1 MFSNVYL
8 DVAIG
13 LVFIYLLYSLLVT
26 AIQELISSFL
36 NFRGKVLYRAI
47 RQMLCDKGEDV
58 LAQKFYNH
66 PLLRKLNFHR
76 DNKFPSYLNSETFAK
91 ITKDIL
97 PDLYLGK
104 GKELSFDERLE
115 LLPEGELKATILT
128 YMQDKTKS
136 LDTILANWFDETM
149 DRVTG
154 LYKRIIQRNIFFVG
168 LVVVIAF
175 NVDSVSLFKKLS
187 KDKKAREIVVN
198 QAIAFME
205 ENKDFDSIL
214 IKKRKPAL
222 LDSVKSKERDSTR
235 WESIVNSILKK
246 ENDTLYKKFD
256 DNRNKVKNLLNE
268 EIDQVNDALGIGWQ
282 SFKNRQGVITP
293 FAILSMLLGW
303 IITGLAI
310 TLGAPF
316 WFDLL
321 KKLIQIRGSGS
332 RPDTMAEKKAKQSN

>member
-26 AIQELISSFL
+26 AIQEMISSFL

-58 LAQKFYNH
+58 LAQKFYAH
-66 PLLRKLNFHR
+66 PLLKKLTFQR
-76 DNKFPSYLNSETFAK
+76 DNKYPAYLNGETFAH

-97 PDLYLGK
+97 PDLDLGE
-104 GKELSFDERLE
+104 GKQLSYEGRLA
-115 LLPEGELKATILT
+115 LLPEGDLKTAIRT

-154 LYKRIIQRNIFFVG
+154 LYKRIIQRYIFFVG
-168 LVVVIAF
+168 LFVVIAF
-175 NVDSVSLFKKLS
+175 NVDSISLFKKLS

-205 ENKDFDSIL
+205 RNQDFDSIL
-214 IKKRKPAL
+214 INKRKPFLIDPVKAREA
-222 LDSVKSKERDSTR
+222 DSSRR
-235 WESIVNSILKK
+235 LSIVDSILKR
-246 ENDTLYKKFD
+246 ENDSLYKIYDEK
-256 DNRNKVKNLLNE
+256 RNIVRNLLDE
-268 EIDQVNDALGIGWQ
+268 EVSQVNDALGIGWQ
-282 SFKNRQGVITP
+282 KYKNVTDLGA
-293 FAILSMLLGW
+293 FDILMMLIGW

-332 RPDTMAEKKAKQSN
+332 RPDTMAEKRAKQNN

>member
-1 MFSNVYL
+1 MFSNVYV

-66 PLLRKLNFHR
+66 PLLKKLNFHR
-76 DNKFPSYLNSETFAK
+76 HNKFPSYLNSETFAK

-97 PDLYLGK
+97 PDLHLGK

-115 LLPEGELKATILT
+115 LLPEGELKAAIFT
-128 YMQDKTKS
+128 YMQDKTKP
-136 LDTILANWFDETM
+136 LDSILANWFDETM

-187 KDKKAREIVVN
+187 RDKKARETVVN

-205 ENKDFDSIL
+205 GNKDFDSIL
-214 IKKRKPAL
+214 SKRRAIVL
-222 LDSVKSKERDSTR
+222 LDSIKV
-235 WESIVNSILKK
+235 
-246 ENDTLYKKFD
+246 NDTANWKKIVESVLQQESDSLYKEYKEKQHVVD
-256 DNRNKVKNLLNE
+256 SLLKVDIAQLN
-268 EIDQVNDALGIGWQ
+268 NALGIGWQ
-282 SFKNRQGVITP
+282 NFSLYDDKKNIYWFG
-293 FAILSMLLGW
+293 ILTMLLGW

-332 RPDTMAEKKAKQSN
+332 RPDTMSEKKAKQNK

>member
-26 AIQELISSFL
+26 AIQEMISSLL
-36 NFRGKVLYRAI
+36 NFRGKVLYKAI
-47 RQMLCDKGEDV
+47 RKMLCDKGEDV
-58 LAQKFYNH
+58 LAQKFFNH
-66 PLLRKLNFHR
+66 PLLKKLTFHR
-76 DNKFPSYLNSETFAK
+76 NNSFPSYLNSETFAR

-97 PDLYLGK
+97 PDLHLGK
-104 GKELSFDERLE
+104 GKELSFEERLE
-115 LLPEGELKATILT
+115 LLPEGELKAAIHN

-136 LDTILANWFDETM
+136 LDSILANWFDETM

-154 LYKRIIQRNIFFVG
+154 LYKRIIQRYVFFVG
-168 LVVVIAF
+168 LAVVIAF
-175 NVDSVSLFKKLS
+175 NVDSISLFKKLS
-187 KDKKAREIVVN
+187 KDKKAREIVVS

-222 LDSVKSKERDSTR
+222 LDSVKSKEKDSVTIV
-235 WESIVNSILKK
+235 SIVDSLLKK
-246 ENDTLYKKFD
+246 ENDSLYKIYDEK
-256 DNRNKVKNLLNE
+256 RNAVKNLLDE
-268 EIDQVNDALGIGWQ
+268 DIAQVNDALGIGWQ
-282 SFKNRQGVITP
+282 KFKGKSSVSLFTV
-293 FAILSMLLGW
+293 LSMLLGW

-332 RPDTMAEKKAKQSN
+332 RPDTMAEKKAKGNN

>member
-154 LYKRIIQRNIFFVG
+154 FYKRMIQRHVFFVG

-175 NVDSVSLFKKLS
+175 NVDSISLFKKLS
-187 KDKKAREIVVN
+187 KDKKAGETVVN

-205 ENKDFDSIL
+205 ENRDFDSIL
-214 IKKRKPAL
+214 IKKRRPVLA
-222 LDSVKSKERDSTR
+222 DSVRSKERDSTR
-235 WESIVNSILKK
+235 VVSIVDSILQK
-246 ENDTLYKKFD
+246 ENDSLYKIYEEK
-256 DNRNKVKNLLNE
+256 RNAVKNLLDE
-268 EIDQVNDALGIGWQ
+268 EIAQVNDALGIGWQ
-282 SFKNRQGVITP
+282 KFKGKTGIGVLGV
-293 FAILSMLLGW
+293 LSMLFGW

-332 RPDTMAEKKAKQSN
+332 RPDTMAEKKAKQNN

>member
-1 MFSNVYL
+1 M
-8 DVAIG
+8 
-13 LVFIYLLYSLLVT
+13 
-26 AIQELISSFL
+26 ISSFL

-58 LAQKFYNH
+58 LSQKFYDH
-66 PLLRKLNFHR
+66 PLLKKLTFQR
-76 DNKFPSYLNSETFAK
+76 DNKYPAYLNGETFAR

-97 PDLYLGK
+97 PDLYLGE
-104 GKELSFDERLE
+104 GRELSYRDRLG
-115 LLPEGELKATILT
+115 LLPDGDLKTAIHT

-154 LYKRIIQRNIFFVG
+154 LYKRIIQRNLFFVG
-168 LVVVIAF
+168 LIVAIAF
-175 NVDSVSLFKKLS
+175 NVDSISLFKKLS
-187 KDKKAREIVVN
+187 KDKKARETVVN

-222 LDSVKSKERDSTR
+222 LDSVKAKDTTLLQNPGDTLQKKRADSIRLSKVD
-235 WESIVNSILKK
+235 SILKQ
-246 ENDTLYKKFD
+246 ENDSLYRIFD
-256 DNRNKVKNLLNE
+256 EKRNVVKNLLDD
-268 EIDQVNDALGIGWQ
+268 EIAQVNDALGIGWQ
-282 SFKNRQGVITP
+282 KYKNVTDLDGFDILLMVI
-293 FAILSMLLGW
+293 GW
-303 IITGLAI
+303 VITGLAI

-332 RPDTMAEKKAKQSN
+332 RPDTMAEKRAKQGN

>member
-66 PLLRKLNFHR
+66 PLLKKLNFHR

-168 LVVVIAF
+168 LIVVIVF
-175 NVDSVSLFKKLS
+175 NVDSISLFKKLS
-187 KDKKAREIVVN
+187 KDKKAREIIVN

-222 LDSVKSKERDSTR
+222 LDSIKSKERDSTR

-256 DNRNKVKNLLNE
+256 ENRNKVKNLLNE
-268 EIDQVNDALGIGWQ
+268 EIDQVNDALGIGWR

-293 FAILSMLLGW
+293 FTILSMLLGW

-332 RPDTMAEKKAKQSN
+332 RPDTMSEKKAKQNN

>member
-26 AIQELISSFL
+26 AIQEMISSLL
-36 NFRGKVLYRAI
+36 NYRGKVLYKAI

-66 PLLRKLNFHR
+66 PLLRKLTFQRN
-76 DNKFPSYLNSETFAK
+76 NKFPSYLNSETFAK

-97 PDLYLGK
+97 PDLHLGK

-115 LLPEGELKATILT
+115 LLPEGELKAAIQT

-136 LDTILANWFDETM
+136 LDTLLANWFDETM

-154 LYKRIIQRNIFFVG
+154 FYKRMIQRHVFFVG

-175 NVDSVSLFKKLS
+175 NVDSISLFKKLS
-187 KDKKAREIVVN
+187 KDKKARETVVN

-205 ENKDFDSIL
+205 ENRDFDSIL
-214 IKKRKPAL
+214 IKKRRPVLA
-222 LDSVKSKERDSTR
+222 DSVRSKEKDSTR
-235 WESIVNSILKK
+235 IVSIVDSILKK
-246 ENDTLYKKFD
+246 ENDSLYRIYDEK
-256 DNRNKVKNLLNE
+256 RNAVKNLLDE
-268 EIDQVNDALGIGWQ
+268 DIAQVNDALGIGWQ
-282 SFKNRQGVITP
+282 KFKGKTDIGVLGV
-293 FAILSMLLGW
+293 LSMLFGW

-332 RPDTMAEKKAKQSN
+332 RPDTMAEKKAKQNN